1 MSGPGSPISPGGASA
16 RLAGMEAAPDEEGTG
31 PDIMGASALS
41 YGCSHGKWNMANGI
55 WQMTDDRGAEDLK
68 ARAICSLSFAICHL
82 PFAMPDPRNHV
93 SPPVPCRPAPAS
105 RSAPVQGP

>member
-16 RLAGMEAAPDEEGTG
+16 SLVGMEAAPDEEGTG

-41 YGCSHGKWNMANGI
+41 YGCSHGKCHMAN
-55 WQMTDDRGAEDLK
+55 DRCAEDLK

-82 PFAMPDPRNHV
+82 PFVIFHL
-93 SPPVPCRPAPAS
+93 PCRTQEIMLVRQSPAA
-105 RSAPVQGP
+105 